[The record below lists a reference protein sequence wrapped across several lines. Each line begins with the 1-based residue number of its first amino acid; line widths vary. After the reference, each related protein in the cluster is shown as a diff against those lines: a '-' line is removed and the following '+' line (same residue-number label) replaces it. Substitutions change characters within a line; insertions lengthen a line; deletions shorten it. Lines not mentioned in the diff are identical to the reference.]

1 MDRELNKIINLLRFT
16 FLFKHNLYSQSPDY
30 IIEKYDHFI
39 GFEPTAKYIIYTPDH
54 MAPGEIFATFFLK
67 YYKRWKVDDSK
78 KIDTILKYLLSSQL
92 SFGSP
97 RINLWETM
105 IKSFEEYIGELEYIS
120 SEPKRGLHTN
130 LENIVNSIISNNL
143 KGLTPIL
150 RDLKLKSIGI

>member
-54 MAPGEIFATFFLK
+54 MATFFLK

-105 IKSFEEYIGELEYIS
+105 VKSFEEYIGELESIS

-143 KGLTPIL
+143 KDLTPIL